1 MMPPRDKAKQD
12 KVSDKQ
18 LKSILSLEESRSATD
33 KPWSCMDCS
42 GVGLRVLNQPL
53 FNMKFLTCI
62 YLNQN
67 NLVFIPPA
75 ISLLENL
82 ELMDLSH
89 NQLRAIPAEIGKLRN
104 LKELLLFHNQLSN
117 LPYELGALFQIHTL
131 GLHGNPLVEPL
142 LTYSNGGT
150 ETVMNH
156 LLDNCPI
163 GIPPPERQWIEV
175 GQKPNPDT
183 TCFSV
188 FCYNVLCDKYATR
201 QLYGYCPS
209 WALDWN
215 YRKAQI
221 LREICTHS
229 TQIVLLQEVETNEY
243 YNFFKPELE
252 KNGYQGVFHP
262 KSRSRTMGEEMA
274 KGVDGCAV
282 FWLTSKLTFRKEK
295 MVEFDRLGSALNAGS
310 ADMLNRVMP
319 KDNVAVLLVL
329 EDNQTSKPLIVG
341 NAHLTWDP
349 EFKDVK
355 VIQTVMLMNEMNNFI
370 IEELG
375 ENQAS
380 KVPIIL
386 GGDFNSTP
394 DSGVFEFITKGSISQ
409 SHPDLIGMDYKGFAE
424 KVGLRHNL
432 NMKSAYTGQMPYTN
446 YTHDFKGII
455 DYIFFSASVLAP
467 IRLLGPIGESFM
479 RNFDGCPNPHFA
491 SDHFSLSAEL
501 VLSSWGS

>member
-1 MMPPRDKAKQD
+1 MPPRDKTKQD

-18 LKSILSLEESRSATD
+18 VKVILAPDEARLTAQP
-33 KPWSCMDCS
+33 KPWTGLDFS
-42 GVGLRVLNQPL
+42 GVGLRVLTQPL
-53 FNMKFLTCI
+53 FNMKFLTFI

-67 NLVFIPPA
+67 NLIYIPPA
-75 ISLLENL
+75 ISLLEHL
-82 ELMDLSH
+82 TLIDLSH
-89 NQLRAIPAEIGKLRN
+89 NQLRTIPAEMGKLRN
-104 LKELLLFHNQLSN
+104 LKELLLFHNQLSD

-163 GIPPPERQWIEV
+163 GIPPPERQWIEL

-183 TCFSV
+183 TTYSV

-221 LREICTHS
+221 LREIYLHGTD
-229 TQIVLLQEVETNEY
+229 IVLLQEVETNEY
-243 YNFFKPELE
+243 HTFFRPQLAKQ
-252 KNGYQGVFHP
+252 GYEGVFHP
-262 KSRSRTMGEEMA
+262 KSRCRTMGEEMA

-282 FWLTSKLTFRKEK
+282 FWTTSKLNCRKK
-295 MVEFDRLGSALNAGS
+295 KLVEFDRLGSSLSSGS
-310 ADMLNRVMP
+310 VDMLNRVMP

-329 EDNQTSKPLIVG
+329 EDAETKAPLVVG

-355 VIQTVMLMNEMNNFI
+355 VIQSVMLMEEMGKFMDA
-370 IEELG
+370 ELG
-375 ENQAS
+375 EEAA

-394 DSGVFEFITKGSISQ
+394 DSGVFEFITKGKISQ
-409 SHPDLIGMDYKGFAE
+409 SHDDLIGKDYKGFAD
-424 KVGLRHNL
+424 KVGGLNHKL
-432 NMKSAYTGQMPYTN
+432 NMKSAYNGQMPYTN
-446 YTHDFKGII
+446 YTHDFTGII
-455 DYIFFSASVLAP
+455 DYVFYSASFLTP
-467 IRLLGPIGESFM
+467 IRLLGPIGENIM
-479 RNFDGCPNPHFA
+479 KNFDGCPNPHFA
-491 SDHFSLSAEL
+491 SDHFSLSTEL
-501 VLSSWGS
+501 VLSSWGA